1 MFDIRLTSSATLL
14 IYNQQSASNG
24 NDDASIPELY
34 VRHAPKRSPFRP
46 GVFVDMTQQVLLK
59 QVKSNQR
66 KNHHQKRNH
75 QVVEVTTMKV
85 MLMVIMMD
93 MSVVIVL
100 KLKLVDGLN
109 IMVVKLHVKIEMVHM
124 ILNLMMVNVN
134 QVLKQVKSNQR
145 KNHHQKR
152 NHQVVEVTT
161 MKVMRP
167 RLEGNW
173 QKVWLYK
180 QDLWKVRN
188 LSLIHI

>member
-1 MFDIRLTSSATLL
+1 
-14 IYNQQSASNG
+14 
-24 NDDASIPELY
+24 
-34 VRHAPKRSPFRP
+34 
-46 GVFVDMTQQVLLK
+46 
-59 QVKSNQR
+59 
-66 KNHHQKRNH
+66 
-75 QVVEVTTMKV
+75 MKV

-161 MKVMRP
+161 MTVMMMDMSVVIVLKLKLVDGLNIMVVKSHVKIEMVHMILSLMMVNVNQVSNQVRSNQKKRARIRNPHLVVVAMMKVMQMVMMI
-167 RLEGNW
+167 G
-173 QKVWLYK
+173 
-180 QDLWKVRN
+180 
-188 LSLIHI
+188 IHVVIV

>member
-1 MFDIRLTSSATLL
+1 MLVKSHVKIEMVHKILNLMMVNV
-14 IYNQQSASNG
+14 NQ
-24 NDDASIPELY
+24 
-34 VRHAPKRSPFRP
+34 V
-46 GVFVDMTQQVLLK
+46 LK

-75 QVVEVTTMKV
+75 QVVEVTTMTA
-85 MLMVIMMD
+85 MMMD

-100 KLKLVDGLN
+100 KLKSVDGLN
-109 IMVVKLHVKIEMVHM
+109 IMLVKSHLKIEMVHM

-180 QDLWKVRN
+180 QDLWKVKNGFQAILLECIGMVLMILHIMMVRTN
-188 LSLIHI
+188 LMFLEI